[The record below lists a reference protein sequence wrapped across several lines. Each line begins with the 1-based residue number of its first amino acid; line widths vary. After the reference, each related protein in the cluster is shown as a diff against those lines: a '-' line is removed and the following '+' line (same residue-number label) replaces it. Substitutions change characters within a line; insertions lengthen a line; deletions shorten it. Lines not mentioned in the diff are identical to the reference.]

1 MNDLNNMERQICIV
15 FVLML
20 HWCCDKKNSHSLN
33 TEFYKQYV
41 ITLDHFIYNTDS
53 VKIETQKELIW
64 YSAFTELFWV
74 MFVCMYVIRCI
85 DMIHQYLYY
94 VIFNVFS
101 YLLSHYYTKYHLYPV
116 CACSYCSFKM
126 AYSKLHLVKNC
137 FFTLLYFIFI
147 HK

>member
-20 HWCCDKKNSHSLN
+20 HWCCDKKNSHCLN

-85 DMIHQYLYY
+85 DIHQYLYM
-94 VIFNVFS
+94 S
-101 YLLSHYYTKYHLYPV
+101 YLMYSHI
-116 CACSYCSFKM
+116 YCRIITQ
-126 AYSKLHLVKNC
+126 NTT
-137 FFTLLYFIFI
+137 FTLSVHVRIAHLKWLTQNYI
-147 HK
+147 